1 MDLDELLEKTKDAA
15 PRAGFSD
22 RVMRAVEGER
32 VGLLAF
38 VPRASKRFVPVAAVA
53 AAAAIVWAVTA
64 MRDAD
69 DATASSDDTT
79 EEIAW

>member
-1 MDLDELLEKTKDAA
+1 MDLDELLEKTGGVS

-32 VGLLAF
+32 VGLISF
-38 VPRASKRFVPVAAVA
+38 GPRPSKRFVPIAAIA

-64 MRDAD
+64 IRDAD
-69 DATASSDDTT
+69 DATASSDDSA
-79 EEIAW
+79 EVEW